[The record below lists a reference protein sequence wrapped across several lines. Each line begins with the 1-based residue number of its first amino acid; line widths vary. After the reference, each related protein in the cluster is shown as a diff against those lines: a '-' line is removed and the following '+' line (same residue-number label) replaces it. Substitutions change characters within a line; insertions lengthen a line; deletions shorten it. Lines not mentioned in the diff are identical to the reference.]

1 MQSLTAYTNSLMFH
15 GLAKSTRKT
24 YSSSQRRFLEF
35 CYWSKLIHD
44 NGSPLPASEQ
54 TLMLFAAHLSRTIK
68 ASSIKVYLSGVR
80 SLHIEHGFNN
90 PLENCFRLER
100 VLRGI
105 KRIQGTG
112 IRQRLPI
119 TISIL
124 RKLSG
129 ILNLNNYSDS
139 LFWAAC
145 LTGFFGFLRCGEF
158 TTSSSQFDINTNLAV
173 HDLQIDR
180 QDNPTLVLLNIK
192 ASKTDQFRRG
202 HVLRIGTSGTNICA
216 VRALMTYLHHRGNTP
231 GALFLLPNGQPLS
244 RDKVCSWLTD
254 AMTRIGE
261 SGHYSGHSFRI
272 GAATTAAQVGIP
284 DHLIKT
290 LGRWISDAYQ
300 LYIKTPTS
308 VLEGVAARMV
318 S

>member
-1 MQSLTAYTNSLMFH
+1 MFH
-15 GLAKSTRKT
+15 GLAKSTRRA
-24 YSSSQRRFLEF
+24 YSASQRRFLEF

-90 PLENCFRLER
+90 PLENCFLLEC

-119 TISIL
+119 TISTL

-139 LFWAAC
+139 LFWVAC

-173 HDLQIDR
+173 PRSSDR
-180 QDNPTLVLLNIK
+180 QTWQSYACVTKYKGLEDRPVSSG
-192 ASKTDQFRRG
+192 ACATDRDVG
-202 HVLRIGTSGTNICA
+202 HQ
-216 VRALMTYLHHRGNTP
+216 YLCRP
-231 GALFLLPNGQPLS
+231 SAY
-244 RDKVCSWLTD
+244 D
-254 AMTRIGE
+254 
-261 SGHYSGHSFRI
+261 
-272 GAATTAAQVGIP
+272 
-284 DHLIKT
+284 
-290 LGRWISDAYQ
+290 IS
-300 LYIKTPTS
+300 PPPW
-308 VLEGVAARMV
+308 
-318 S
+318 

>member
-1 MQSLTAYTNSLMFH
+1 MFH

-24 YSSSQRRFLEF
+24 YSASQRRFLLEF

-68 ASSIKVYLSGVR
+68 ASSIKLVYLLGVR

-139 LFWAAC
+139 LLWAAC

-192 ASKTDQFRRG
+192 ASKTD
-202 HVLRIGTSGTNICA
+202 
-216 VRALMTYLHHRGNTP
+216 
-231 GALFLLPNGQPLS
+231 
-244 RDKVCSWLTD
+244 
-254 AMTRIGE
+254 
-261 SGHYSGHSFRI
+261 
-272 GAATTAAQVGIP
+272 
-284 DHLIKT
+284 
-290 LGRWISDAYQ
+290 
-300 LYIKTPTS
+300 
-308 VLEGVAARMV
+308 
-318 S
+318 